1 MIVDSWD
8 DKLERLSVYQKDIYF
23 SEAYCRLYNSDSRIA
38 RAFIYEEGSSIYILP
53 FMQGEIPNTNGFSD
67 FETPYGYGGPITND
81 SDPQFLYQAEQALA
95 ADCRKE
101 GIIAGFIRFHPILGN
116 EQFATGLFNVIPD
129 RLTVAIDLTVSEE
142 QIWGEQLHS
151 KNRNTIRKAQN
162 NGLGFYQDD
171 SFEHLG
177 QFMELYKQTMYRV
190 GADAFYY
197 FGETYFESLVAEL
210 TGKAFLGEIY
220 VGKDLVAAAIF
231 MHDGPWGHYHLAGS
245 KYEWAKM
252 GANNLLVY
260 EAALTLKR
268 KGAKKF
274 HLGGG
279 SDSSPD
285 NSLLAFKKKF
295 SPYFYQFS
303 IGKCV
308 FLDKEY
314 EKICNEWAEKYPDK
328 QKQYGHLVLK
338 YRY

>member
-8 DKLERLSVYQKDIYF
+8 NKLEQLSVYQKDIYF
-23 SEAYCRLYNSDSRIA
+23 SEAYCKLYNSESRKA
-38 RAFIYEEGSSIYILP
+38 RAFIYEKGSSIYILP
-53 FMQGEIPNTNGFSD
+53 FMLGKIPYTNGLSD

-81 SDPQFLYQAEQALA
+81 PDPQFLHLAEQALA
-95 ADCRKE
+95 ADCWKE

-116 EQFATGLFNVIPD
+116 QRFTSGLFNVIPD

-142 QIWGEQLHS
+142 EIWQNQLHS
-151 KNRNTIRKAQN
+151 KNRNTIRKAN
-162 NGLGFYQDD
+162 NSGLKFYQDE
-171 SFEHLG
+171 SFEHLD
-177 QFMELYKQTMYRV
+177 QFIELYNQTMYRV
-190 GADAFYY
+190 GADDFYH
-197 FGETYFESLVAEL
+197 FGESYFKSLAADL
-210 TGKAFLGEIY
+210 IGKAFLGEIY
-220 VGKDLVAAAIF
+220 TGEELVAAAIF
-231 MHDGPWGHYHLAGS
+231 MHDGLWGHYHLAGS

-260 EAALTLKR
+260 EAALALKR
-268 KGAKKF
+268 KEAKKF

-279 SDSSPD
+279 TDSSPD

-295 SPYFYQFS
+295 SNNFYQFS

-314 EKICNEWAEKYPDK
+314 EKICKNWAEKFPDK